1 MEVGCAVLSVKPRPY
16 VRIVLGEAMELE
28 DTENN
33 GNCDWGFLGHYIL
46 NYIIIIFF
54 RHKQTKIIIFRSFF
68 EIYLKK
74 LLQNMSKWCI
84 IKKYSFYFHIA
95 G

>member
-1 MEVGCAVLSVKPRPY
+1 MEVGCAVLSVNPRPY

-46 NYIIIIFF
+46 NYIMNVRLSVCLKGSSCILNFCSLYDF
-54 RHKQTKIIIFRSFF
+54 RDRNLRI
-68 EIYLKK
+68 
-74 LLQNMSKWCI
+74 
-84 IKKYSFYFHIA
+84 
-95 G
+95 